1 MEEKTLLINLRKQ
14 RHLLTSSLHSHIS
27 PISLLNLTYFY
38 LIFHFFS
45 LNSMAEPEAT
55 PVLSD
60 QPVLENEEK
69 KLKYLDFVLVAAA
82 HVVVCFSTLYEYA
95 KENSGPL
102 RPGVQTVEGTV
113 RTVIGPV
120 YEKFHNVPSD
130 LLRFVDRKV
139 DESVTELDHHVPVL
153 LKQFTSRAWAAAQ
166 GLASEVQREGLA
178 DTASNMAKNACVEYG
193 PTAKAL
199 YADYEPV
206 AEQYAVAVWRALN
219 DLPLFAQVAHIMVPT
234 AAHWAEKYNQ
244 SVADAA
250 EKGYALSHY
259 FPMIPVERIA
269 KMFGAETEPD
279 VSNNVGYVAVS

>member
-1 MEEKTLLINLRKQ
+1 
-14 RHLLTSSLHSHIS
+14 
-27 PISLLNLTYFY
+27 
-38 LIFHFFS
+38 
-45 LNSMAEPEAT
+45 MAEPEAT
-55 PVLSD
+55 PLPSD
-60 QPVLENEEK
+60 QLVLENEEK
-69 KLKYLDFVLVAAA
+69 KLKYLDFVQVAAA
-82 HVVVCFSTLYEYA
+82 YIVVCFSTLYEYA

-130 LLRFVDRKV
+130 LLNFIDRKV
-139 DESVTELDHHVPVL
+139 DESLVELDHHVPAL
-153 LKQFTSRAWAAAQ
+153 LKQLTSRAWAAVQ
-166 GLASEVQREGLA
+166 GLASEVQRDGLA
-178 DTASNMAKNACVEYG
+178 DTASNMAKNACAEYG
-193 PTAKAL
+193 PTAKAV

-244 SVADAA
+244 GVSDAE
-250 EKGYALSHY
+250 EKGYALSRY

-269 KMFGAETEPD
+269 KMFGAETETEPD
-279 VSNNVGYVAVS
+279 VSNNVGYVTVS